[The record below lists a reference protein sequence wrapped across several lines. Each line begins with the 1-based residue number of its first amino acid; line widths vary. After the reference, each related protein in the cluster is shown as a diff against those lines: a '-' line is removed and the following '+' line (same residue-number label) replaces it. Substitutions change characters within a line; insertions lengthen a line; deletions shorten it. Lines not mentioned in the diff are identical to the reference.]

1 MFSTLKAKIFFFV
14 TLIMASTAAG
24 IMYFTHRDV
33 GKAILASE
41 RASSQNILRL
51 VELNIKGG
59 YSKLLSEK
67 FDLVVSSTK
76 RLKEIL
82 SLSVSVLD
90 ANAKMVDD
98 GLLARE
104 EAKRRSLNW
113 IKSAH
118 AQKGNLFV
126 FDQNGIIISHPDSTF
141 EGRSMTALKDIKN
154 RKIHEVMREDVLN
167 SGGDFAVFYWKDL
180 NGAAGHKKLGFF
192 APFHRWKWTVCAML
206 DFVDIEAQAQKKM
219 DKIIEVLKSTFE
231 NIQIAKTGYAFLFNG
246 NGDMLIPPKNPADAD
261 YKTLLNI
268 QTGNLLLDDLKMTA
282 QKDAGSI
289 HYAIA
294 SSEGSFAIEAE
305 VSYFKA
311 FDWYL
316 AVAVPVQEI
325 HEPANALVT
334 HQSVVILIIFL
345 ISLIAAY
352 FLVSRISRPLK
363 RLAAYAKEI
372 PLQDFTS
379 DGAGII
385 APDDLPIKSDDEVGH
400 LAESF
405 MMMKAE
411 LRKNIQEVMETQ
423 AKYRAILES
432 IEEGFFETD
441 LKGRLTFFNH
451 CICNMLGYEKEE
463 LLGRHCRRYTT
474 MATFRDVYDVFN
486 KVYRTGTPLEIR
498 HCEIL
503 RKTGEKKSF
512 ELSIYLVKDQI
523 GQPIGFRGVARD
535 ISERLKAEEER
546 KNLESQL
553 MRSQK
558 MEALGTLAGGIAHD
572 FNNVLTAVIGYTEL
586 VVGEHTD
593 GSRPHKNLNEV
604 IKAAFRARDL
614 VNQILTFSRQTEQ
627 ELKPVMIGPIV
638 KETLT
643 FLKATIPPSIEIRK
657 NIDTKSDIVFSDP
670 TQIHQVVMNLC
681 TNAAHAMWDKGG
693 VLDVSLKTREL
704 DSMHPSH
711 YPDLSPGRYLKL
723 SLKDTGHGMDQD
735 TQDRIFDPY
744 FTTKEKGK
752 GTGLGLAVTLGIVES
767 YGGTITVSSQ
777 PNKGTTF
784 EVYLPLAEESVTE
797 ESKNPDPLPM
807 GDERVLLIDDEEPI
821 LDMAEQMLEGLG
833 YEVVVHQSTGE
844 ALEQFKEDPNRF
856 DLVITDHIM
865 PKMTGLEL
873 ASELKTIRSD
883 VPIIICSGN
892 GDQHLKKKI
901 KKMGIQKFLPKPLIM
916 RDLAD
921 TIREVLNS

>member
-1 MFSTLKAKIFFFV
+1 MFSTLKAKIIFLV
-14 TLIMASTAAG
+14 TLVMVSTAAG

-59 YSKLLSEK
+59 YNKLLSEK

-76 RLKEIL
+76 RLKEVL

-90 ANAKMVDD
+90 ANAKLVDD

-126 FDQNGIIISHPDSTF
+126 FDLNGIIISHPDSTF

-180 NGAAGHKKLGFF
+180 NGSIGRKKLGFF

-206 DFVDIEAQAQKKM
+206 DFVDIEAQAEKKM

-246 NGDMLIPPKNPADAD
+246 NGDMLIPPKNQARAD
-261 YKTLLNI
+261 YKALLNI
-268 QTGNLLLDDLKMTA
+268 QNGNLLLDDLKRAA
-282 QKDAGSI
+282 QENAGAI
-289 HYAIA
+289 HYTVA
-294 SSEGSFAIEAE
+294 SPDGRSQMEAR
-305 VSYFKA
+305 VRYFKA

-325 HEPANALVT
+325 HEPANAIVT
-334 HQSVVILIIFL
+334 RQSAVIMIIFL

-352 FLVSRISRPLK
+352 FLMSRISRPLK

-372 PLQDFTS
+372 PLQDFT
-379 DGAGII
+379 DHNVGII
-385 APDDLPIKSDDEVGH
+385 APDDLPIKSNDEVGH

-411 LRKNIQEVMETQ
+411 LRKNIQEVIETQ

-451 CICNMLGYEKEE
+451 RICNMLGYEKEE
-463 LLGRHCRRYTT
+463 LVGRHCRRYTT

-498 HCEIL
+498 NCEIL

-535 ISERLKAEEER
+535 ISERLRAEEER
-546 KNLESQL
+546 KRLEAQL

-586 VVGEHTD
+586 VIIEHTD
-593 GSRPHKNLNEV
+593 GSRSHKNLKKV
-604 IKAAFRARDL
+604 TKAAFRARDL

-643 FLKATIPPSIEIRK
+643 FLKATIPPTIEIQK
-657 NIDTKSDIVFSDP
+657 SIIAKSDIVFSDP

-693 VLDVSLKTREL
+693 VLDVSLTVTVL
-704 DSMHPSH
+704 DSSNQAY
-711 YPDLSPGRYLKL
+711 YPDLSPGHYLKL
-723 SLKDTGHGMDQD
+723 SVKDTGHGMNSN
-735 TQDRIFDPY
+735 TQERIFDPY

-752 GTGLGLAVTLGIVES
+752 GTGLGLSVTLGIVES
-767 YGGTITVSSQ
+767 HGGTITVSSQ
-777 PNKGTTF
+777 PNKGTRF
-784 EVYLPLAEESVTE
+784 DVYLPLAEEPVTVE
-797 ESKNPDPLPM
+797 NKKQDPLPI
-807 GDERVLLIDDEEPI
+807 GAERILLIDDEEPI
-821 LDMAEQMLEGLG
+821 LDMAEQILEGLG
-833 YEVVVHQSTGE
+833 YDVVVHQSSGK
-844 ALEQFKEDPNRF
+844 ALEQFRNDPNHF
-856 DLVITDHIM
+856 DLVITDHFM
-865 PKMTGLEL
+865 PKMSGLEL

-892 GDQHLKKKI
+892 GDQLFKKKI
-901 KKMGIQKFLPKPLIM
+901 KKKGIHKFLPKPLVM
-916 RDLAD
+916 RDLAN

>member
-1 MFSTLKAKIFFFV
+1 MFSTLKTKIFFLV

-33 GKAILASE
+33 GKAMLASE

-59 YSKLLSEK
+59 YEKLLSEK
-67 FDLVVSSTK
+67 FDLVVSSRK
-76 RLKEIL
+76 RLKEVL

-90 ANAKMVDD
+90 ANAKLVDD

-126 FDQNGIIISHPDSTF
+126 FDQTGIIISHPDSSF
-141 EGRSMTALKDIKN
+141 EGRSMTALMDIKD

-167 SGGDFAVFYWKDL
+167 SGGDFAVFYWKDS
-180 NGAAGHKKLGFF
+180 NGAARRKKLGFF
-192 APFHRWKWTVCAML
+192 APFHRWKWTLCAIL
-206 DFVDIEAQAQKKM
+206 DFEDIEAQAQKKM

-282 QKDAGSI
+282 QKDAVPI

-294 SSEGSFAIEAE
+294 SSEGSFAIEAK
-305 VSYFKA
+305 VIYFKA

-334 HQSVVILIIFL
+334 RQSAVILIIFL

-352 FLVSRISRPLK
+352 FLMSRISRPLK

-379 DGAGII
+379 DSAGII

-405 MMMKAE
+405 MMMKAK
-411 LRKNIQEVMETQ
+411 LRKNIQEVIETQ

-451 CICNMLGYEKEE
+451 CICSMIGYEKEE
-463 LLGRHCRRYTT
+463 LVGKHCRRYMT

-486 KVYRTGTPLEIR
+486 KVYQTGTPLEIR
-498 HCEIL
+498 NCAIL

-512 ELSIYLVKDQI
+512 ELSIYLVKDQT

-586 VVGEHTD
+586 VLSEHAD

-657 NIDTKSDIVFSDP
+657 SINTKLDIVFSDP

-693 VLDVSLKTREL
+693 VLDVLLTMTEL
-704 DSMHPSH
+704 DSMHASY

-723 SLKDTGHGMDQD
+723 SVKDTGHGMDQD

-767 YGGTITVSSQ
+767 HGGTITVSSQ

-784 EVYLPLAEESVTE
+784 EVYYPLAEESVAE
-797 ESKNPDPLPM
+797 EIRNTDPLPM
-807 GDERVLLIDDEEPI
+807 GEGRVLLIDDEEPI

-901 KKMGIQKFLPKPLIM
+901 KKKGIQKFLPKPLVM

>member
-1 MFSTLKAKIFFFV
+1 MFSTLKAKIFFLV

-24 IMYFTHRDV
+24 IIYFAHRDV

-59 YSKLLSEK
+59 YNKLLSEK
-67 FDLVVSSTK
+67 FDLAVSST
-76 RLKEIL
+76 RQLREVAT
-82 SLSVSVLD
+82 LSVSVLD
-90 ANAKMVDD
+90 ANARLAED
-98 GLLARE
+98 GPLSRE
-104 EAKRRSLNW
+104 EARRQTLSW

-118 AQKGNLFV
+118 AQNGNLFI
-126 FDQNGIIISHPDSTF
+126 FDRNGTIISHPDSAL
-141 EGRSMTALKDIKN
+141 EGLSMTALKDIKD

-167 SGGDFAVFYWKDL
+167 SGGDFAVFYWKDS
-180 NGAAGHKKLGFF
+180 NGAARRKKLGFF

-231 NIQIAKTGYAFLFNG
+231 HIQIAKTGYAFLFNG
-246 NGDMLIPPKNPADAD
+246 NGDMLIPPKNPVDAD

-268 QTGNLLLDDLKMTA
+268 ETGNLLLDDLKMTA
-282 QKDAGSI
+282 QKDDGSI
-289 HYAIA
+289 QYAVA
-294 SSEGSFAIEAE
+294 SSVGSLVMEAK

-311 FDWYL
+311 FDWYI

-334 HQSVVILIIFL
+334 RQSAVIMIIFL
-345 ISLIAAY
+345 ISLIAVY
-352 FLVSRISRPLK
+352 FLMSRVSRPLK
-363 RLAAYAKEI
+363 RLATYAREI

-385 APDDLPIKSDDEVGH
+385 KPDDLPIKSKDEVGN
-400 LAESF
+400 LTESF
-405 MMMKAE
+405 MIMKAE
-411 LRKNIQEVMETQ
+411 LRKNIQEVFETQ

-463 LLGRHCRRYTT
+463 LLGKHCRRYTT

-486 KVYRTGTPLEIR
+486 KVYRTGIPLEIR
-498 HCEIL
+498 NCEIL

-586 VVGEHTD
+586 VISEHTD

-614 VNQILTFSRQTEQ
+614 VDQILTFSRQTEQ

-657 NIDTKSDIVFSDP
+657 NINTKADIVFSDP

-693 VLDVSLKTREL
+693 VLDVSLTMTEL
-704 DSMHPSH
+704 DSMHPSY

-723 SLKDTGHGMDQD
+723 SVKDTGHGMDQD
-735 TQDRIFDPY
+735 TQERIFDPY
-744 FTTKEKGK
+744 FTTKGKGK
-752 GTGLGLAVTLGIVES
+752 GTGLGLAVTMGIVES
-767 YGGTITVSSQ
+767 HRGTITVSSQ

-797 ESKNPDPLPM
+797 ESRNTDPLP
-807 GDERVLLIDDEEPI
+807 
-821 LDMAEQMLEGLG
+821 
-833 YEVVVHQSTGE
+833 
-844 ALEQFKEDPNRF
+844 N
-856 DLVITDHIM
+856 
-865 PKMTGLEL
+865 
-873 ASELKTIRSD
+873 
-883 VPIIICSGN
+883 
-892 GDQHLKKKI
+892 
-901 KKMGIQKFLPKPLIM
+901 
-916 RDLAD
+916 
-921 TIREVLNS
+921 